1 MIKSGNA
8 YLSNARYRVW
18 CNGEEVTSKCWRFF
32 SIFGLGYVDCYVE
45 DEGGHKYFDRVLGR
59 FSSRSPVTRCSK
71 SGPDR
76 VIKRRYGFITCEQY

>member
-18 CNGEEVTSKCWRFF
+18 CNGEEVTSKYWRFF

-45 DEGGHKYFDRVLGR
+45 DEGGHKYFDRVLGG
-59 FSSRSPVTRCSK
+59 PVRE
-71 SGPDR
+71 P
-76 VIKRRYGFITCEQY
+76 RRYGFITCEQY